1 MIFNRQHRR
10 RPATTLVE
18 TAFVA
23 LTCFTFMFAIFEY
36 GRYVFVR
43 QVMENA
49 ARSGA
54 RVAVVE
60 ATSYIDSTTANSDVG
75 TAITTAMANAP
86 VQNMNWTAYQCDSSG
101 NNTGDWTTTQF
112 GNDMAVQID
121 ADLPLLFPLYNFIK
135 PSSSNTIH
143 ITVKVMMRSEAN

>member
-1 MIFNRQHRR
+1 M
-10 RPATTLVE
+10 
-18 TAFVA
+18 AFVA
-23 LTCFTFMFAIFEY
+23 LICFTLMFAIFEY

-60 ATSYIDSTTANSDVG
+60 ATSYISSTVANNDVSN
-75 TAITTAMANAP
+75 AISTAMANAP
-86 VQNMNWTAYQCDSSG
+86 VTNMNWTIYQADTSG
-101 NNTGDWTTTQF
+101 NNIGDWTSTKF
-112 GNDMAVQID
+112 GNDLVVQID
-121 ADLPLLFPLYNFIK
+121 ADLPLIFPLYNFIK
-135 PSSSNTIH
+135 PTSSNTIH

>member
-1 MIFNRQHRR
+1 MLLRRQSRQ

-18 TAFVA
+18 VTFVA
-23 LTCFTFMFAIFEY
+23 LICFTFMFAIFEY
-36 GRYVFVR
+36 GRYVFIR

-60 ATSYIDSTTANSDVG
+60 PTSYLSSTTANSDVG
-75 TAITTAMANAP
+75 DAITTAMANVG
-86 VQNMNWTAYQCDSSG
+86 VQNMNWSVYACDTSG

-112 GNDMAVQID
+112 GNDLAVQID
-121 ADLPLLFPLYNFIK
+121 ADLGLMFPLYGFIK
-135 PSSSNTIH
+135 PGSNNMIH